1 MWCVVVV
8 CGSLVFATHFLW
20 SRLALTPLGMYSSRS
35 NFQTQ
40 KPENVLKRINELI
53 ASANGADR
61 EKRFALEQLH
71 TIIASKRK
79 HNWTKIDEALMKKHL
94 ELCVDL
100 KDHRTAKDGLHQYR
114 NLVQQ
119 VTTL

>member
-1 MWCVVVV
+1 MV
-8 CGSLVFATHFLW
+8 CHLLPGSFCFLLI
-20 SRLALTPLGMYSSRS
+20 S
-35 NFQTQ
+35 F
-40 KPENVLKRINELI
+40 IELI

-79 HNWTKIDEALMKKHL
+79 HNWTKIDETLMNKHL

-119 VTTL
+119 VCLLS